1 MEILELT
8 SLISQLEKLISLTD
22 QRLVPGYVIQDSNP
36 QILVSIAVNGIIT
49 LPGHGNIASKQAKKK
64 KRNSNSLVT

>member
-36 QILVSIAVNGIIT
+36 QILVSIAVNSIIT
-49 LPGHGNIASKQAKKK
+49 LPGHGNIASKQKKK
-64 KRNSNSLVT
+64 EKFK